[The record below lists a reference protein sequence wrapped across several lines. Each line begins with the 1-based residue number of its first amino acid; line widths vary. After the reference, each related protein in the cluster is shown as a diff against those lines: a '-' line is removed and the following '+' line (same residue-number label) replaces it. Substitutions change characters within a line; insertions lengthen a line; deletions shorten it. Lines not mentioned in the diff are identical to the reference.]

1 MKPSEIASQ
10 QAVTTATLRT
20 VGEATIRN
28 RDYGDAPYL
37 IPGLLY
43 YGATVIYADGG
54 LGKTVFAHALEHHL
68 AYGRPFGGWVTD
80 ERTRCL
86 VVSLEDDE
94 RQVAERSFRLM
105 PAGGLDTD
113 GRQEV
118 TEAPGWS
125 DMIEH
130 SFYVAGDDF
139 DRRLDNLRLHLTAE
153 AEAGRPFGYV
163 RIDTY
168 ADFVGGKPR
177 DTNAY
182 EWDKHCTTRL
192 NKLALQFGIAIVLIH
207 HTNKRGEFSGSEGL
221 RGGVTTLAVLERST
235 EHPDTEAVLRSSKC
249 RVAPEFAYALRKS
262 EAGIWEFTD
271 ELRPT
276 EVELQGMSRSCFN
289 ALARGG
295 AMSRQELSRQFTV
308 PVNQNSLQVCL
319 SRLKRKGILAY
330 IQGQWR
336 IAQTRADEGR
346 LPRTCNADCGQPLLE
361 DLYGDGYH
369 ATCSPSPQ
377 PPAPSSAPPPP
388 PEEGTGTPAAVQPAL
403 DDDDQEQPAA
413 ATLPAPRASVS
424 GIAKAVINAEEERT
438 ILEVERE
445 FFGDESRRKASQGSY
460 KLMRASI
467 ERSRMKPLPNVPK
480 TLNTKLPGLKT
491 RTEAPWTLVK
501 ERMDG
506 RHQWRAESLPDEGW
520 VLALDRTGSFPSACS
535 SVPVAPNVLHHID
548 DPAHLTAATRKTMAG
563 IWRILVPEWD
573 EAGQGIGHPLGRLAD
588 EGAGSDV
595 WLTSA
600 HLEHLDALAAKGR
613 IAPVTVLEAWAGRRS
628 TSLFERFSEAVRKI
642 YALPDCDERTAGK
655 TGASQ
660 AIRALWTKEAPSP
673 WHRPDWNVSIR
684 AEASVRH
691 WIRADQARAASA
703 RLLALGA
710 TDEALIWTPD
720 KPADDWVPEPY
731 ILGTKFGEVKIKAPY
746 KDAPKS
752 AVPVT
757 EWKESLRG
765 HRKR

>member
-1 MKPSEIASQ
+1 MSPTETASPQ
-10 QAVTTATLRT
+10 GVEPVTVLRT

-80 ERTRCL
+80 ERHRCL

-94 RQVAERSFRLM
+94 RQVSERSFRLM

-113 GRQEV
+113 GHQET
-118 TEAPGWS
+118 TESPGWS

-130 SFYVAGDDF
+130 SFYIAGDDF
-139 DRRLDNLRLHLTAE
+139 GRRLDNLRLHLTSE
-153 AEAGRPFGYV
+153 AEAGRPFRYV

-168 ADFVGGKPR
+168 GDFVGGRPR

-192 NKLALQFGIAIVLIH
+192 NKLALEFDMAIVLIH
-207 HTNKRGEFSGSEGL
+207 HTNKKGEFSGSEGL
-221 RGGVTTLAVLERST
+221 RGGVTTLAHLERST
-235 EHPDTEAVLRSSKC
+235 EHPDNEAVLRSAKC

-262 EAGIWEFTD
+262 ESGIWDFTD
-271 ELRPT
+271 EMRPT
-276 EVELQGMSRSCFN
+276 ELELQGMSRSCFSI
-289 ALARGG
+289 LSRGVP
-295 AMSRQELSRQFTV
+295 MSRQELSRQFTV
-308 PVNQNSLQVCL
+308 PVNHNSLQVCL

-330 IQGQWR
+330 TQGQWR
-336 IAQTRADEGR
+336 IAQLRADEGR
-346 LPRTCNADCGQPLLE
+346 LPRRCKADCGEPLLE

-369 ATCSPSPQ
+369 ATCSRPAEPTP
-377 PPAPSSAPPPP
+377 PPAPA
-388 PEEGTGTPAAVQPAL
+388 EQLAL
-403 DDDDQEQPAA
+403 ADEDQEQRPEPPEF
-413 ATLPAPRASVS
+413 PAPRAPLVD
-424 GIAKAVINAEEERT
+424 EDT
-438 ILEVERE
+438 LETERE
-445 FFGDESRRKASQGSY
+445 FFGDATVRRSSQGSY

-480 TLNTKLPGLKT
+480 EPGKIPALGI
-491 RTEAPWTLVK
+491 RTEAPWTLVE

-506 RHQWRAESLPDEGW
+506 GHRWRSARMPEDGW
-520 VLALDRTGSFPSACS
+520 VTALDRTGSFPSACS
-535 SVPVAPNVLHHID
+535 SVPVAPNSLRHTA
-548 DPAHLTAATRKTMAG
+548 DPQNLTPAARKTLAG
-563 IWRILVPEWD
+563 IWRILVPVWLEKT
-573 EAGQGIGHPLGRLAD
+573 IGHPLGRRAD
-588 EGAGSDV
+588 AGHGVAV
-595 WLTSA
+595 WVTSA
-600 HLEHLDALAAKGR
+600 HLEHLDALAVRGR
-613 IAPVTVLEAWAGRRS
+613 IGAVTVLEAWIGRRS

-642 YALPDCDERTAGK
+642 YAMPDSEERTAGK
-655 TGASQ
+655 VGASQ

-673 WHRPDWNVSIR
+673 WHRPDWNASIR

-691 WIRADQARAASA
+691 WIRADQAVTAGA

-710 TDEALIWTPD
+710 TDEAVIWT
-720 KPADDWVPEPY
+720 ADEPHAGWVPQPY
-731 ILGTKFGEVKIKAPY
+731 ILGTKFGEVKIKPAF
-746 KDAPKS
+746 KGAPKS
-752 AVPVT
+752 PVPLT

>member
-1 MKPSEIASQ
+1 M
-10 QAVTTATLRT
+10 ATLRT

-43 YGATVIYADGG
+43 FGATVIYADGG

-68 AYGRPFGGWVTD
+68 AYGRPFGGWITD
-80 ERTRCL
+80 QRTRCL

-105 PAGGLDTD
+105 PTGGLDTD
-113 GRQEV
+113 GRPEQ

-168 ADFVGGKPR
+168 GDFVGGKPR

-192 NKLALQFGIAIVLIH
+192 NKLALQFDMAIVLIH
-207 HTNKRGEFSGSEGL
+207 HTNKKGEFSGSEGL

-235 EHPDTEAVLRSSKC
+235 ENPDDEAVLRAAKC
-249 RVAPEFAYALRKS
+249 RVAAEFAYTLRKS
-262 EAGIWEFTD
+262 ESGIWEFTD
-271 ELRPT
+271 DVRPT
-276 EVELQGMSRSCFN
+276 EVELQGMSRSCFSI
-289 ALARGG
+289 LARGVP
-295 AMSRQELSRQFTV
+295 MSRHELSRQFTV

-319 SRLKRKGILAY
+319 SRLKRKGILTF

-336 IAQTRADEGR
+336 ITQMRADEGR
-346 LPRTCNADCGQPLLE
+346 LPRRCKADCGQPLLE

-369 ATCSPSPQ
+369 ATCSPSPPQ
-377 PPAPSSAPPPP
+377 PGPSPAPPPP
-388 PEEGTGTPAAVQPAL
+388 PGEGLGNPIQPELGDGQEQEPAPPAL
-403 DDDDQEQPAA
+403 PRGVIICGPRQISESDADAVREFAA
-413 ATLPAPRASVS
+413 SL
-424 GIAKAVINAEEERT
+424 EEKHA
-438 ILEVERE
+438 LEVERE
-445 FFGDESRRKASQGSY
+445 FFGDEAVRRSSQGSY
-460 KLMRASI
+460 KVMRDSI
-467 ERSRMKPLPNVPK
+467 QRSRMKPLPSVPK
-480 TLNTKLPGLKT
+480 TPNERIPGLGI
-491 RTEAPWTLVK
+491 RTEAPWTLVQ

-506 RHQWRAESLPDEGW
+506 AHRWTAESLPEGGW
-520 VLALDRTGSFPSACS
+520 VTALDRTGSFPSACS
-535 SVPVAPNVLHHID
+535 SVPVAPNVLHHTE
-548 DPAHLTAATRKTMAG
+548 DPEHLTAETRKTMAG

-573 EAGQGIGHPLGRLAD
+573 EREHRIGHPLGRLSED
-588 EGAGSDV
+588 GPGAEV
-595 WLTSA
+595 WITSA
-600 HLEHLDALAAKGR
+600 HLEHLDGLVAKGR
-613 IAPVTVLEAWAGRRS
+613 IEPVTVLEAWAGRRS
-628 TSLFERFSEAVRKI
+628 TSLFERFSENVRKT
-642 YALPDCDERTAGK
+642 YAMPESDERTAGK

-660 AIRALWTKEAPSP
+660 AIRALWTKQARSP
-673 WHRPDWNVSIR
+673 WHRPDWNTSIR

-691 WIRADQARAASA
+691 WIRADQAVTAGA

-710 TDEALIWTPD
+710 TDEAIIWTAEEPD
-720 KPADDWVPEPY
+720 AGWVPQPY
-731 ILGTKFGEVKIKAPY
+731 ILGTKFGEVKIKAPF
-746 KDAPKS
+746 KGAPKS
-752 AVPVT
+752 AVPLT
-757 EWKESLRG
+757 DWKESLRG